1 MNYELCVCSAYIG
14 SIAMFVVLPPGR
26 PLSGRAARP
35 LESRSAVPM
44 SAAANVGH
52 HGGLVGQRGGSVQ
65 SVGAQ
70 AVGRL
75 ADIAR
80 PRPWLRVSAL
90 CVTACL
96 RVPVPRALA

>member
-1 MNYELCVCSAYIG
+1 
-14 SIAMFVVLPPGR
+14 MFVVLPPGR

-80 PRPWLRVSAL
+80 RRCSADGGTPLLPRVRG
-90 CVTACL
+90 
-96 RVPVPRALA
+96 